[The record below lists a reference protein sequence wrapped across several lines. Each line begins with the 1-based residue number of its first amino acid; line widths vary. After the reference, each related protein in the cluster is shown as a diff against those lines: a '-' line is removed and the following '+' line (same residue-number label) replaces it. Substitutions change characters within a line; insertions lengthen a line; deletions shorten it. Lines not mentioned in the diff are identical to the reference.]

1 MRILRNKLFP
11 NFLKVYVNFYKE
23 NGLKLTIKKYGIKL
37 ILTVFIFY
45 LIRDS
50 ILYLIIPY
58 FALKGIF
65 NF

>member
-1 MRILRNKLFP
+1 MRILRNRLFP

-45 LIRDS
+45 LIN
-50 ILYLIIPY
+50 YWG
-58 FALKGIF
+58 KGSVDQAI
-65 NF
+65 

>member
-1 MRILRNKLFP
+1 MRILRNRLFP
-11 NFLKVYVNFYKE
+11 NFLKVYVNFYKK

>member
-1 MRILRNKLFP
+1 MRILRNRLFP

-50 ILYLIIPY
+50 ILYLIIP
-58 FALKGIF
+58 
-65 NF
+65 